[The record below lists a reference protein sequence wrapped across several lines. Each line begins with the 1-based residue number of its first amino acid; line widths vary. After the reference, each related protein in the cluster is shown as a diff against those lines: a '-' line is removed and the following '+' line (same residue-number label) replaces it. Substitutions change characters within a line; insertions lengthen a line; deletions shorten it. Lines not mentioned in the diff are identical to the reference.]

1 MEDFYM
7 CECNRCGAK
16 MSNHEFNS
24 GHECKGMKPL
34 SDLPFNILRKLA
46 QGKITEEQAW
56 EEAANA

>member
-24 GHECKGMKPL
+24 GHEPL